1 MPSELLGPSS
11 SGTVSTTFCRCNRAF
26 FFASVRLLRSRL
38 PSFTVSPDVV
48 VVVAALRKGTDAAE
62 RWGFLRFRFLCGT
75 DSVAKLS
82 PFTHE
87 ARRLSDGH
95 VDDVEAMRSHEDAI
109 DATSS
114 SETFGNH
121 TESAP

>member
-1 MPSELLGPSS
+1 M
-11 SGTVSTTFCRCNRAF
+11 CF
-26 FFASVRLLRSRL
+26 FF
-38 PSFTVSPDVV
+38 
-48 VVVAALRKGTDAAE
+48 
-62 RWGFLRFRFLCGT
+62 FRFLCGT

-87 ARRLSDGH
+87 VRRLSDGH

-114 SETFGNH
+114 SEKFNKSH
-121 TESAP
+121 

>member
-1 MPSELLGPSS
+1 MFRVLL
-11 SGTVSTTFCRCNRAF
+11 AF
-26 FFASVRLLRSRL
+26 PL
-38 PSFTVSPDVV
+38 PVW
-48 VVVAALRKGTDAAE
+48 TD
-62 RWGFLRFRFLCGT
+62 T
-75 DSVAKLS
+75 VAKLS

-114 SETFGNH
+114 SESSEITLSQHQSRSFSKVFPNALRKVD
-121 TESAP
+121 ENLW